1 MRVGLGEG
9 RLQWMTSESG
19 LLSIEW
25 RPIGRGALTIRH
37 ADALERRRAGKGNND
52 DRHWSD
58 KPLSEMKD
66 RDWRIFREDY
76 SISARGG
83 SIPLPLRSWRESDI
97 PEPLLQVIDEVGYTE
112 PSPIQRQ
119 AIPIGMQ
126 NRDLIG
132 IAKTGQ
138 SNSALV
144 IKS

>member
-1 MRVGLGEG
+1 MRVEQGED
-9 RLQWMTSESG
+9 RLRWMTSKFRY
-19 LLSIEW
+19 W
-25 RPIGRGALTIRH
+25 AVADCRH

-58 KPLSEMKD
+58 KPLEEMKD

-83 SIPLPLRSWRESDI
+83 SIPLPLRTWRESAI
-97 PEPLLQVIDEVGYTE
+97 PESILQVIDEVGYTE

-132 IAKTGQ
+132 IAKTGE
-138 SNSALV
+138 SSFFV
-144 IKS
+144 R

>member
-9 RLQWMTSESG
+9 RLQWTISESG
-19 LLSIEW
+19 HPSVKW
-25 RPIGRGALTIRH
+25 RPIGIRALTIRH

-132 IAKTGQ
+132 IAKTGE
-138 SNSALV
+138 S
-144 IKS
+144 

>member
-1 MRVGLGEG
+1 MSPALW
-9 RLQWMTSESG
+9 LQ
-19 LLSIEW
+19 
-25 RPIGRGALTIRH
+25 LTCRH

-58 KPLSEMKD
+58 KPLEEMKD

-83 SIPLPLRSWRESDI
+83 SIPLPLRTWRESAI
-97 PEPLLQVIDEVGYTE
+97 PESILQVIDEVGYTE

-132 IAKTGQ
+132 IAKTGE
-138 SNSALV
+138 SSV
-144 IKS
+144 CR